1 MVRIR
6 LRRVGMRGR
15 PYYRIV
21 VADQRA
27 AAKGKFIEQIGVY
40 DPLQDPPKVEVDGE
54 LARKWLANGAKPSD
68 AVKHM
73 LENAGIIPKE
83 GAAANAQ

>member
-40 DPLQDPPKVEVDGE
+40 DPLQNPPKVEVDGE
-54 LARKWLANGAKPSD
+54 LARKWLANGAQPTE
-68 AVKHM
+68 AVAHM
-73 LENAGIIPKE
+73 LQNAGVMPKE
-83 GAAANAQ
+83 GAVANAQ

>member
-6 LRRVGMRGR
+6 LRRMGTRGR

-40 DPLQDPPKVEVDGE
+40 DPLPDPPKVEINAE
-54 LARKWLANGAKPSD
+54 LARKWIEDGAKPSD
-68 AVKHM
+68 AVEHM
-73 LENAGIIPKE
+73 LVNAGIIVKE
-83 GAAANAQ
+83 GASTNA